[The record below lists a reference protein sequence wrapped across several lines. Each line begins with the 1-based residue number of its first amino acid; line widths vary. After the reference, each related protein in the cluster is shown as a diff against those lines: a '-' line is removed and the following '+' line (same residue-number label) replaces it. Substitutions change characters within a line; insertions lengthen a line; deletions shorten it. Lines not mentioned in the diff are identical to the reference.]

1 MNVWKEYDLLS
12 LGKCVKSMFNNTLSA
27 QCDKQI
33 REFIAAKVYKKTY
46 GKPENLGLGQM
57 EEVVDEVYQQSM
69 ERILKFKQKLKD
81 FEPLQIATYFNR
93 IVDNLIEDFRK
104 ASEKKP
110 LSIDV
115 TVKEEDDELELSE
128 VISDNTALTSEEIFD
143 KLVAQDIF
151 EEFKSYVKGKE
162 LDLCDFIY
170 YSGYSKDAQFREY
183 PSADARYKA
192 HQRVRERIRKFFE
205 EVVNVS
211 PSVVK
216 IVVQKYK
223 SEICDHI
230 RFNK

>member
-1 MNVWKEYDLLS
+1 MNVWKEYDLSS
-12 LGKCVKSMFNNTLSA
+12 LGKCIKGLFNNTLSTL
-27 QCDKQI
+27 CDKQI

-57 EEVVDEVYQQSM
+57 EDIVDELYQESI
-69 ERILKFKQKLKD
+69 ERILKFKQKLED

-93 IVDNLIEDFRK
+93 IIDNLIEDFRK

-110 LSIDV
+110 LSIDGI
-115 TVKEEDDELELSE
+115 VKEEDDELELLE
-128 VISDNTALTSEEIFD
+128 VIPDNTALTSEEIFD
-143 KLVAQDIF
+143 KVVAHDIF
-151 EEFKSYVKGKE
+151 EEFKNYVKGKE

-170 YSGYSKDAQFREY
+170 YTGYSKDTQFREY

-192 HQRVRERIRKFFE
+192 HQRVREKIRKFFE

-211 PSVVK
+211 PSIVK
-216 IVVQKYK
+216 IVIEKYK